1 MTPLLK
7 IIALTATWVTFT
19 GSGRAQY
26 AIHWYS
32 TDAGGGTSSG
42 GSYTLSGTI
51 GQPDAGTLTG
61 GSYTLQGG
69 FWPGLVVPSPGET
82 PTLFILLS
90 SGNIIISWVPASP
103 DFSLEQSSTLLVGS
117 WGAVPNGGAN
127 PARIPLNSAPTFY
140 RLRKP

>member
-1 MTPLLK
+1 MPMTPLLK

-90 SGNIIISWVPASP
+90 SGNIIISWVPA
-103 DFSLEQSSTLLVGS
+103 
-117 WGAVPNGGAN
+117 
-127 PARIPLNSAPTFY
+127 
-140 RLRKP
+140 